1 MKKITILFAIL
12 FAFTTAFAGN
22 GAKVS
27 KLNAD
32 KHPSKYTSTFHK
44 AGSGEMKNTVNNPAA
59 SSSMNRVSQ
68 APFFSEV
75 FAGGIPPTW
84 QNIDSSGSGVKWT
97 WTTMGTYNAFFPLL
111 SDSLST
117 VGTSASNGYLMYDS
131 DSAGTTAQGNYG
143 VLITDVIDCSLHPT
157 VRLTFNE
164 FFAKFDDVAAIYP
177 NTARVYISTDATNWT
192 LIHATDAGMINNDE
206 TPNPSP
212 VALNISS
219 YAANQATVYL
229 KFSFTGDYS
238 YWWFVDDLELSEVG
252 AIDASMIGIVD
263 PYTGCV
269 LTNAED
275 ITVGVVNEGVDTI
288 SDIPV
293 SYSVNGGTVVSEVI
307 TDTIAPGDT
316 LVYTFMA
323 QADLSI
329 PGNYDILS
337 YVAMP
342 GDGNTLNDTTG
353 ISTISAAANTVV
365 YHMGFEL
372 VDDFSAYG
380 VYDVDG
386 DGIDVDI
393 VDTYARTGTYALRF
407 PATVGVD
414 RDNWIFTNCFDFLA
428 SNTYNLSFWFQLFN
442 SSPPAVP
449 YTLEAYIGAAPD
461 VMAMNLI
468 GTAVNP
474 SDTLYT
480 NFTSDFTVPSDGKY
494 YIALRAFGSNITNNT
509 RVDDITVDFAIG
521 INTPS
526 ISDNVMVYPNPSQ
539 GKIFV
544 VNKGVAGTSAKI
556 NVMNTVGQIV
566 ATVNSNNFA
575 KETIDLSTQPDGLY
589 TVQVRTES
597 GVTTKTVMVSSK

>member
-1 MKKITILFAIL
+1 MKKITILFAVL
-12 FAFTTAFAGN
+12 FACITAFAGN

-32 KHPSKYTSTFHK
+32 THPLKYSSTFHNT
-44 AGSGEMKNTVNNPAA
+44 GSSDMKNTVTKQAA
-59 SSSMNRVSQ
+59 ASSMNRTSQ

-84 QNIDSSGSGVKWT
+84 QNIDSSGSGVTWT

-164 FFAKFDDVAAIYP
+164 YFAKFDDVAAIYP

-212 VALNISS
+212 VGINISS
-219 YAANQATVYL
+219 YAANEPVVYL

-252 AIDASMIGIVD
+252 AIDASIIGIVD
-263 PYTGCV
+263 PYTGCE
-269 LTNAED
+269 LSNAED
-275 ITVGVVNEGVDTI
+275 ITIGVVNEGVDSI
-288 SDIPV
+288 SNIPV
-293 SYSVNGGTVVSEVI
+293 SYSVNGGVVVSEVI

-316 LVYTFMA
+316 YAYTFTA
-323 QADLSI
+323 QADLST

-380 VYDVDG
+380 VNDVDG

-407 PATVGVD
+407 PATVGID

-449 YTLEAYIGAAPD
+449 YTLEAYIGAIPD
-461 VMAMNLI
+461 VAAMNLM

-509 RVDDITVDFAIG
+509 RIDDITVDFAIG

-526 ISDNVMVYPNPSQ
+526 ISDNIMVYPNPSQ

-544 VNKGVAGTSAKI
+544 VNKGVAGSVATI

-566 ATVNSNNFA
+566 ATVNSNNFS

-597 GVTTKTVMVSSK
+597 AVTTKTVMVSSK

>member
-1 MKKITILFAIL
+1 MKKFTILCAVL
-12 FAFTTAFAGN
+12 FTCMTAFAVSGT
-22 GAKVS
+22 KIS

-32 KHPSKYTSTFHK
+32 SYPAKHSSTFK
-44 AGSGEMKNTVNNPAA
+44 NAGSDLFKNTVKNQP
-59 SSSMNRVSQ
+59 SSASMNRVSQ

-97 WTTMGTYNAFFPLL
+97 WTTTGTFNAFFPLL

-117 VGTSASNGYLMYDS
+117 TGTSASNGYLMYDS

-143 VLITDVIDCSLHPT
+143 VLITDAIDCSLHPT

-164 FFAKFDDVAAIYP
+164 YFAKFDDVSATFP
-177 NTARVYISTDATNWT
+177 NTARVYISTDGTNWT

-212 VALNISS
+212 VGLNISS
-219 YAANQATVYL
+219 YAGGQATVYL

-238 YWWFVDDLELSEVG
+238 YWWFVDDLELAEVG
-252 AIDASMIGIVD
+252 AIDAGIIGIVD
-263 PYTGCV
+263 PYSGCV
-269 LTNAED
+269 LSNTED
-275 ITVGVVNEGVDTI
+275 IIVGVVNEGVDTI
-288 SDIPV
+288 SNIPV
-293 SYSVNGGTVVSEVI
+293 SYSVNGGTIVSEVI

-316 LVYTFMA
+316 IVYTFTTP
-323 QADLSI
+323 ADLSS

-337 YVAMP
+337 YVALS

-353 ISTISAAANTVV
+353 ISTISAAPNTVI
-365 YHMGFEL
+365 YNMGFEL
-372 VDDFSAYG
+372 LDDFSAYS
-380 VYDVDG
+380 VIDVDG

-407 PATVGVD
+407 PATVGMD

-449 YTLEAYIGAAPD
+449 YTLEVYIGATPSIP
-461 VMAMNLI
+461 AMTLL

-474 SDTLYT
+474 SDTLYA
-480 NFTSDFTVPSDGKY
+480 NFNSDFTVPSDGNY
-494 YIALRAFGSNITNNT
+494 YIAFRAFGSNITNNT
-509 RVDDITVDFAIG
+509 RIDDITVDFAIG
-521 INTPS
+521 INS
-526 ISDNVMVYPNPSQ
+526 ASLSESVIVYPNPSQ

-544 VNKGVAGTSAKI
+544 VNKGITGSAASI
-556 NVMNTVGQIV
+556 NVMNTVGQVV
-566 ATVNSNNFA
+566 ATINSNNFA
-575 KETIDLSTQPDGLY
+575 NETIDLSTQPDGLY
-589 TVQVRTES
+589 TVQVRTAT